1 MDSTASKEQE
11 REQEPAATESP
22 VFTMQ
27 FTSSPRGARLAR
39 QLTVC
44 RMAEWG
50 YPPTSDT
57 SGTVSLLVAE
67 LAANAVQHGG
77 VPGRDFHLRLAMD
90 VRTRLIRIEVGDAST
105 RRPRFGSET
114 VAGPEDE
121 SGRGLLLVAVLAAR
135 WGTVPR
141 TPVGKTMWAEVVA
154 DPPEGTCGYPRPC
167 EPCRP

>member
-1 MDSTASKEQE
+1 MDGTASK
-11 REQEPAATESP
+11 EQEPAATESL

-39 QLTVC
+39 HLTVR

-50 YPPTSDT
+50 YPPASDA

-67 LAANAVQHGG
+67 LATNAVQHGRT
-77 VPGRDFHLRLAMD
+77 PGRDFHLRIALD
-90 VRTRLIRIEVGDAST
+90 VRTQLIRIEVADAST
-105 RRPRFGSET
+105 DQPRFGSET

-135 WGTVPR
+135 WGTAPR
-141 TPVGKTMWAEVVA
+141 MPVGKTVWAEVVA
-154 DPPEGTCGYPRPC
+154 DPPHRL
-167 EPCRP
+167 